1 MATEY
6 ERIDALFKAVAG
18 LLTPH
23 LDTCESSITE
33 YDDGDISDMVTNI
46 EDNQINISDVTD
58 RMDSLEDGV
67 ITEDTIGDHAVTIST
82 FDDVLLDSVGL
93 SDEID
98 DRVNYQIDDKINE
111 KINDYF
117 QYEGGGDLIAENLPH
132 NEIKQIAM
140 EACDEAV
147 LDMEGIADIV
157 REEVQ
162 AQLSPE
168 RLVSMFIEGLAE
180 ALNANK
186 DGRFTVT
193 VRDEVA

>member
-46 EDNQINISDVTD
+46 EDNQMNIEDISD
-58 RMDSLEDGV
+58 RMDSVEDGV
-67 ITEDTIGDHAVTIST
+67 ITTDTIDDHVLTGDALI
-82 FDDVLLDSVGL
+82 
-93 SDEID
+93 DEID
-98 DRVNYQIDDKINE
+98 DRIRYQLNDSINE

-117 QYEGGGDLIAENLPH
+117 QYEGGGDLIVDVMNDHITGVFEDR
-132 NEIKQIAM
+132 I
-140 EACDEAV
+140 
-147 LDMEGIADIV
+147 

-186 DGRFTVT
+186 DGRYTVT
-193 VRDEVA
+193 ISDEVA

>member
-46 EDNQINISDVTD
+46 EDNQMNIEDISD
-58 RMDSLEDGV
+58 RMDSVEDGV
-67 ITEDTIGDHAVTIST
+67 ITTDTIDDHVLTGDALI
-82 FDDVLLDSVGL
+82 
-93 SDEID
+93 DEID
-98 DRVNYQIDDKINE
+98 DRIRYQLNDSINE

-117 QYEGGGDLIAENLPH
+117 QYEGGGDLIVDVMNDHITGVFEDR
-132 NEIKQIAM
+132 I
-140 EACDEAV
+140 
-147 LDMEGIADIV
+147 

-186 DGRFTVT
+186 DGRYTVT
-193 VRDEVA
+193 IRDEVA

>member
-46 EDNQINISDVTD
+46 EDNQMNIEDISD
-58 RMDSLEDGV
+58 RMDSVEDGV
-67 ITEDTIGDHAVTIST
+67 ITTDTIEDNVLTGDALI
-82 FDDVLLDSVGL
+82 
-93 SDEID
+93 DEID
-98 DRVNYQIDDKINE
+98 DRIRYQLNDSINE

-117 QYEGGGDLIAENLPH
+117 QYEGGGDLIVDVMNDHITGVFEDR
-132 NEIKQIAM
+132 I
-140 EACDEAV
+140 
-147 LDMEGIADIV
+147 

-186 DGRFTVT
+186 DGRYTVT
-193 VRDEVA
+193 IRDEVA

>member
-46 EDNQINISDVTD
+46 EDNEMNIQDVTD
-58 RMDSLEDGV
+58 RVDSLENGV
-67 ITEDTIGDHAVTIST
+67 ITIDTIDDHVPTGDALI
-82 FDDVLLDSVGL
+82 
-93 SDEID
+93 DEID
-98 DRVNYQIDDKINE
+98 DRVRYQVDDLDINE
-111 KINDYF
+111 MINNYF
-117 QYEGGGDLIAENLPH
+117 QYDGGGDLIAENLPH
-132 NEIKQIAM
+132 SEIKQIAM

-168 RLVSMFIEGLAE
+168 RLVSMFIEGLSE
-180 ALNANK
+180 AINGNK
-186 DGRFTVT
+186 DGRYTVT
-193 VRDEVA
+193 IKDEVA

>member
-46 EDNQINISDVTD
+46 EDNQMNIEDISD
-58 RMDSLEDGV
+58 RMDSVEDGV
-67 ITEDTIGDHAVTIST
+67 ITTDTIDEHVLTGDALI
-82 FDDVLLDSVGL
+82 
-93 SDEID
+93 DEID
-98 DRVNYQIDDKINE
+98 DRIRYQLDDSINE

-117 QYEGGGDLIAENLPH
+117 QYEGGGDLIVDVMNDHITGVFEDR
-132 NEIKQIAM
+132 I
-140 EACDEAV
+140 
-147 LDMEGIADIV
+147 

-186 DGRFTVT
+186 DGRYTVT
-193 VRDEVA
+193 IRDEVA

>member
-46 EDNQINISDVTD
+46 EDNQMNIEDISD
-58 RMDSLEDGV
+58 RMDSVEDGV
-67 ITEDTIGDHAVTIST
+67 ITTDTIDDHVLTGDAL
-82 FDDVLLDSVGL
+82 F
-93 SDEID
+93 DEID
-98 DRVNYQIDDKINE
+98 DRIRYQLNDSSNE

-117 QYEGGGDLIAENLPH
+117 QYEGGGDLIVDVMNDHITGVFEDR
-132 NEIKQIAM
+132 I
-140 EACDEAV
+140 
-147 LDMEGIADIV
+147 

-186 DGRFTVT
+186 DGRYTVT
-193 VRDEVA
+193 IRDEVA

>member
-33 YDDGDISDMVTNI
+33 YDDGDISDILTNI
-46 EDNQINISDVTD
+46 EDNQMNIEDISD
-58 RMDSLEDGV
+58 RMDSVEDGI
-67 ITEDTIGDHAVTIST
+67 ITTDTIDDHVLTGDALI
-82 FDDVLLDSVGL
+82 
-93 SDEID
+93 DEID
-98 DRVNYQIDDKINE
+98 DRIRYQLDDSISE
-111 KINDYF
+111 KISDF
-117 QYEGGGDLIAENLPH
+117 LQYEGGGDLIAENLPH
-132 NEIKQIAM
+132 NDIKQIAM
-140 EACDEAV
+140 EACDEAI

-168 RLVSMFIEGLAE
+168 RLVASFIEGLAE
-180 ALNANK
+180 ALNAPK
-186 DGRFTVT
+186 YTVT
-193 VRDEVA
+193 VRDGVA

>member
-46 EDNQINISDVTD
+46 EDNQMNIEDISD
-58 RMDSLEDGV
+58 RMDSVEDGV
-67 ITEDTIGDHAVTIST
+67 ITTDTIDDHVLTGDALI
-82 FDDVLLDSVGL
+82 
-93 SDEID
+93 DEID
-98 DRVNYQIDDKINE
+98 DRIRYQLNDSINE

-117 QYEGGGDLIAENLPH
+117 QYEGGGDLIVDVMNDHITGVFEDR
-132 NEIKQIAM
+132 I
-140 EACDEAV
+140 
-147 LDMEGIADIV
+147 

-186 DGRFTVT
+186 DGRYTVT
-193 VRDEVA
+193 IRDAVA

>member
-46 EDNQINISDVTD
+46 EDNQMNIEDISD
-58 RMDSLEDGV
+58 RMDSVEDGV
-67 ITEDTIGDHAVTIST
+67 ITTDTIDDHVLTGDALI
-82 FDDVLLDSVGL
+82 
-93 SDEID
+93 DEID
-98 DRVNYQIDDKINE
+98 DRIRYQLNDSINE

-117 QYEGGGDLIAENLPH
+117 QYEGGGDLIVDVMNDHITGVFEDR
-132 NEIKQIAM
+132 I
-140 EACDEAV
+140 
-147 LDMEGIADIV
+147 

-180 ALNANK
+180 ALNANN
-186 DGRFTVT
+186 DGRYTVT
-193 VRDEVA
+193 IRDEVA

>member
-23 LDTCESSITE
+23 LDTCESSITD

-46 EDNQINISDVTD
+46 EDNEINITDVTD

-67 ITEDTIGDHAVTIST
+67 ITVDTIGDH
-82 FDDVLLDSVGL
+82 VLTGDSL
-93 SDEID
+93 IDEID
-98 DRVNYQIDDKINE
+98 DRIRYQLDDSINE

-132 NEIKQIAM
+132 NDIKQIAM
-140 EACDEAV
+140 EACDEAI

-168 RLVSMFIEGLAE
+168 RLVASFIEGLAE
-180 ALNANK
+180 ALNAPK
-186 DGRFTVT
+186 YTVT
-193 VRDEVA
+193 IRDGVA

>member
-23 LDTCESSITE
+23 LDTCESSITD
-33 YDDGDISDMVTNI
+33 YDDGDISDILTNI
-46 EDNQINISDVTD
+46 EDNQMNIEDISD
-58 RMDSLEDGV
+58 RMDSVEDGI
-67 ITEDTIGDHAVTIST
+67 ITTDTIDDHVLTGDALI
-82 FDDVLLDSVGL
+82 
-93 SDEID
+93 DEID
-98 DRVNYQIDDKINE
+98 DRIRYQLDDSINE

-132 NEIKQIAM
+132 SEIKQIAM

-168 RLVSMFIEGLAE
+168 RLVASFIEGLAE
-180 ALNANK
+180 ALNAPK
-186 DGRFTVT
+186 YTVT
-193 VRDEVA
+193 IRDGVA

>member
-46 EDNQINISDVTD
+46 EDNQMNIEDISD
-58 RMDSLEDGV
+58 RMDSVEDGV
-67 ITEDTIGDHAVTIST
+67 ITTDTIDDHVLTGDALI
-82 FDDVLLDSVGL
+82 
-93 SDEID
+93 DEID
-98 DRVNYQIDDKINE
+98 DRIRYQLNDSINE

-117 QYEGGGDLIAENLPH
+117 QYEGGGDLIVDVMNDHITGVFEDR
-132 NEIKQIAM
+132 I
-140 EACDEAV
+140 
-147 LDMEGIADIV
+147 

-168 RLVSMFIEGLAE
+168 RRVSMFIEGLAE

-186 DGRFTVT
+186 DGRYTVT
-193 VRDEVA
+193 IRDEVA

>member
-46 EDNQINISDVTD
+46 EDNQMNIEDISD
-58 RMDSLEDGV
+58 RMDSVEDGV
-67 ITEDTIGDHAVTIST
+67 ITTDTIDDHVLTGDALI
-82 FDDVLLDSVGL
+82 
-93 SDEID
+93 DEID
-98 DRVNYQIDDKINE
+98 DRIRYQLNDSINE

-117 QYEGGGDLIAENLPH
+117 QYEGGGDLIVDVMNDHITGVFEDR
-132 NEIKQIAM
+132 I
-140 EACDEAV
+140 
-147 LDMEGIADIV
+147 

-168 RLVSMFIEGLAE
+168 RLVSMFIEGLAD

-186 DGRFTVT
+186 DGRYTVT
-193 VRDEVA
+193 IRDEVA

>member
-46 EDNQINISDVTD
+46 EDNQMNIEDISD
-58 RMDSLEDGV
+58 RMDSVEDGV
-67 ITEDTIGDHAVTIST
+67 ITTDTIDDHVLTGDALI
-82 FDDVLLDSVGL
+82 
-93 SDEID
+93 DEID
-98 DRVNYQIDDKINE
+98 DRIRYQLNDSINE

-117 QYEGGGDLIAENLPH
+117 QYEGGGDLIVDVMNDHITGVFEDR
-132 NEIKQIAM
+132 I
-140 EACDEAV
+140 
-147 LDMEGIADIV
+147 

-186 DGRFTVT
+186 DGRYTVT
-193 VRDEVA
+193 IRAEVA

>member
-46 EDNQINISDVTD
+46 EDNQMNIEDISD
-58 RMDSLEDGV
+58 RIDSVEDGV
-67 ITEDTIGDHAVTIST
+67 ITTDTIDDHVLTGDALI
-82 FDDVLLDSVGL
+82 
-93 SDEID
+93 DEID
-98 DRVNYQIDDKINE
+98 DRIRYQLNDSINE

-117 QYEGGGDLIAENLPH
+117 QYEGGGDLIVDVMNDHITGVFEDR
-132 NEIKQIAM
+132 I
-140 EACDEAV
+140 
-147 LDMEGIADIV
+147 

-186 DGRFTVT
+186 DGRYTVT
-193 VRDEVA
+193 IRDEVA

>member
-46 EDNQINISDVTD
+46 EDNEMNIQDVTD
-58 RMDSLEDGV
+58 RVDSLEDGI
-67 ITEDTIGDHAVTIST
+67 ITTDTIDDHVLTGDALI
-82 FDDVLLDSVGL
+82 
-93 SDEID
+93 DEID
-98 DRVNYQIDDKINE
+98 DRVRYQIDDLDINE

-117 QYEGGGDLIAENLPH
+117 QYEGGGDLIADNLPH
-132 NEIKQIAM
+132 SEIKQIAM

-186 DGRFTVT
+186 DGRYTVT
-193 VRDEVA
+193 IRDGVA

>member
-46 EDNQINISDVTD
+46 EDNQMNIEDISD
-58 RMDSLEDGV
+58 RMDSVEDGV
-67 ITEDTIGDHAVTIST
+67 ITTDTIDDHVLTGDALI
-82 FDDVLLDSVGL
+82 
-93 SDEID
+93 DEID
-98 DRVNYQIDDKINE
+98 DRIRYQLNDSINE

-117 QYEGGGDLIAENLPH
+117 QYEGGGDLIVDVMNDHITGVFEDR
-132 NEIKQIAM
+132 I
-140 EACDEAV
+140 
-147 LDMEGIADIV
+147 
-157 REEVQ
+157 REELQ

-186 DGRFTVT
+186 DGRYTVT
-193 VRDEVA
+193 IRDEVA

>member
-18 LLTPH
+18 LLSPH
-23 LDTCESSITE
+23 IENCDVSIRDF
-33 YDDGDISDMVTNI
+33 DDNDLSDMVTNI
-46 EDNQINISDVTD
+46 EDNEINITDVTD
-58 RMDSLEDGV
+58 RMDSLEAGV
-67 ITEDTIGDHAVTIST
+67 MTVDTIGDH
-82 FDDVLLDSVGL
+82 VLTGDSL
-93 SDEID
+93 IDEID
-98 DRVNYQIDDKINE
+98 DRIRYQLDDSINE

-117 QYEGGGDLIAENLPH
+117 QYEGGGDLIADNLPH
-132 NEIKQIAM
+132 SEIKQIAM

-186 DGRFTVT
+186 DGRYTVT
-193 VRDEVA
+193 IRDEVA

>member
-46 EDNQINISDVTD
+46 EDNQMNIEDISD
-58 RMDSLEDGV
+58 RMDSVEDGV
-67 ITEDTIGDHAVTIST
+67 ITTATIDDHVLTGDALI
-82 FDDVLLDSVGL
+82 
-93 SDEID
+93 DEID
-98 DRVNYQIDDKINE
+98 DRIRYQLNDSINE

-117 QYEGGGDLIAENLPH
+117 QYEGGGDLIVDVMNDHITGVFEDR
-132 NEIKQIAM
+132 I
-140 EACDEAV
+140 
-147 LDMEGIADIV
+147 

-186 DGRFTVT
+186 DGRYTVT
-193 VRDEVA
+193 IRDEVA

>member
-46 EDNQINISDVTD
+46 EDNQMNIEDISD
-58 RMDSLEDGV
+58 RMDSVEDGV
-67 ITEDTIGDHAVTIST
+67 ITTDTIDDHVLTGDALI
-82 FDDVLLDSVGL
+82 
-93 SDEID
+93 DEID
-98 DRVNYQIDDKINE
+98 DRIRYQLDDSINE
-111 KINDYF
+111 KITDYF
-117 QYEGGGDLIAENLPH
+117 QYEGGGDLIVDVMNDHITGVFEDR
-132 NEIKQIAM
+132 I
-140 EACDEAV
+140 
-147 LDMEGIADIV
+147 

-186 DGRFTVT
+186 DGRYTVT
-193 VRDEVA
+193 IRDEVA

>member
-46 EDNQINISDVTD
+46 EDNQMNIEDISD
-58 RMDSLEDGV
+58 RMDSVEDGV
-67 ITEDTIGDHAVTIST
+67 ITTDTIDDHVLTGDALI
-82 FDDVLLDSVGL
+82 
-93 SDEID
+93 DEID
-98 DRVNYQIDDKINE
+98 DRIRYQLNDSINE

-117 QYEGGGDLIAENLPH
+117 QYEGGGDLIVDVMNDHITGVFEDR
-132 NEIKQIAM
+132 I
-140 EACDEAV
+140 
-147 LDMEGIADIV
+147 

>member
-46 EDNQINISDVTD
+46 EDNQMNIEDISD
-58 RMDSLEDGV
+58 RMDSVEDGV
-67 ITEDTIGDHAVTIST
+67 ITTDTIDDHVLTGDALI
-82 FDDVLLDSVGL
+82 
-93 SDEID
+93 DEID
-98 DRVNYQIDDKINE
+98 DRIRYQLDESITE

-117 QYEGGGDLIAENLPH
+117 QYEGGGDLIVDVMNDHITGVFEDR
-132 NEIKQIAM
+132 I
-140 EACDEAV
+140 
-147 LDMEGIADIV
+147 

-186 DGRFTVT
+186 DGRYTVT
-193 VRDEVA
+193 IRDEVA

>member
-33 YDDGDISDMVTNI
+33 YDDGDISDIVTNI
-46 EDNQINISDVTD
+46 EDNEMNIQDVTD
-58 RMDSLEDGV
+58 RVDSLEDGI
-67 ITEDTIGDHAVTIST
+67 ITTDTIDDHVLTGDALI
-82 FDDVLLDSVGL
+82 
-93 SDEID
+93 DEID
-98 DRVNYQIDDKINE
+98 DRVRYQIDDLDINE

-117 QYEGGGDLIAENLPH
+117 QYGGGDLIAENLPH
-132 NEIKQIAM
+132 SEIKQIAM

-186 DGRFTVT
+186 DGRYTVT
-193 VRDEVA
+193 VTDGVA

>member
-46 EDNQINISDVTD
+46 EDNQMNIEDISD
-58 RMDSLEDGV
+58 RMDSVEDGV
-67 ITEDTIGDHAVTIST
+67 ITTDTIDDHVLTGDAL
-82 FDDVLLDSVGL
+82 F
-93 SDEID
+93 DEID
-98 DRVNYQIDDKINE
+98 DRIRYQLNDSINE

-117 QYEGGGDLIAENLPH
+117 QYEGGGDLIVDVMNDHITGVFEDR
-132 NEIKQIAM
+132 I
-140 EACDEAV
+140 
-147 LDMEGIADIV
+147 

-186 DGRFTVT
+186 DGRYTVT
-193 VRDEVA
+193 IRDEVA

>member
-46 EDNQINISDVTD
+46 EDNQMNIEDISD
-58 RMDSLEDGV
+58 RMDSVEDGV
-67 ITEDTIGDHAVTIST
+67 ITTDTIADHVLTGDALI
-82 FDDVLLDSVGL
+82 
-93 SDEID
+93 DEID
-98 DRVNYQIDDKINE
+98 DRIRYQLNDSINE

-117 QYEGGGDLIAENLPH
+117 QYEGGGDLIVDVMNDHITGVFEDR
-132 NEIKQIAM
+132 I
-140 EACDEAV
+140 
-147 LDMEGIADIV
+147 

-186 DGRFTVT
+186 DGRYTVT
-193 VRDEVA
+193 IRDEVA

>member
-1 MATEY
+1 MKERHIMATEY

-18 LLTPH
+18 LLSPH
-23 LDTCESSITE
+23 LENSDVSIRDF
-33 YDDGDISDMVTNI
+33 DDNDLSDMVTNI
-46 EDNQINISDVTD
+46 EDNQMNIEDVTH
-58 RMDSLEDGV
+58 RIDSLEDEV
-67 ITEDTIGDHAVTIST
+67 ITKET

-98 DRVNYQIDDKINE
+98 DRVNYQIDDKMRE

-132 NEIKQIAM
+132 SEIKQIAM

>member
-46 EDNQINISDVTD
+46 EDNQMNIEDISD
-58 RMDSLEDGV
+58 RMDSVEEGV
-67 ITEDTIGDHAVTIST
+67 ITTDTSDDHVLTGDALI
-82 FDDVLLDSVGL
+82 
-93 SDEID
+93 DEID
-98 DRVNYQIDDKINE
+98 DRIRYQLNDSINE

-117 QYEGGGDLIAENLPH
+117 QYEGGGDLIVDVMNDHITGVFEDR
-132 NEIKQIAM
+132 I
-140 EACDEAV
+140 
-147 LDMEGIADIV
+147 

-186 DGRFTVT
+186 DGRYTVT
-193 VRDEVA
+193 IRDEVA

>member
-6 ERIDALFKAVAG
+6 ERIDALFKAIAG

-23 LDTCESSITE
+23 LDTCESSITD

-46 EDNQINISDVTD
+46 EDNEINITDVTD

-67 ITEDTIGDHAVTIST
+67 ITVDTIGDH
-82 FDDVLLDSVGL
+82 VLTGDSL
-93 SDEID
+93 IDEID
-98 DRVNYQIDDKINE
+98 DRIRYQLDDSINE

-132 NEIKQIAM
+132 SDIKQIAM

>member
-23 LDTCESSITE
+23 LDTCESSITD

-46 EDNQINISDVTD
+46 EDNQMNIEDVTH
-58 RMDSLEDGV
+58 RIDSLEDDV
-67 ITEDTIGDHAVTIST
+67 ITKDT

-193 VRDEVA
+193 IRDEVA

>member
-33 YDDGDISDMVTNI
+33 YDDGDISDIVTNI
-46 EDNQINISDVTD
+46 EDNEMNIQDVTD
-58 RMDSLEDGV
+58 RVDSLEDGI
-67 ITEDTIGDHAVTIST
+67 ITTDTIDDHVLTGDALI
-82 FDDVLLDSVGL
+82 
-93 SDEID
+93 DEID
-98 DRVNYQIDDKINE
+98 DRIRYQLDDSINE

-132 NEIKQIAM
+132 SEIKQIAM

-162 AQLSPE
+162 VQLSPE
-168 RLVSMFIEGLAE
+168 RLVSMLIEGLSE
-180 ALNANK
+180 AINGNK
-186 DGRFTVT
+186 DGRYTVT
-193 VRDEVA
+193 VTDGVA

>member
-33 YDDGDISDMVTNI
+33 YDDGDISDMVNNI
-46 EDNQINISDVTD
+46 EDNEINITDVTD

-67 ITEDTIGDHAVTIST
+67 ITVDTIGDH
-82 FDDVLLDSVGL
+82 VLTGDSL
-93 SDEID
+93 IDEID
-98 DRVNYQIDDKINE
+98 DRIRYQLDDSISE

-132 NEIKQIAM
+132 SEIKQIAM

-157 REEVQ
+157 RQEVQ

-168 RLVSMFIEGLAE
+168 RLVSMFIEGLSE
-180 ALNANK
+180 AINGNK